1 MTYFRSIAF
10 MAILVLSTYGNGLFA
25 AEITPFTGPQVT
37 HSGEGYDITIEG
49 KKLSLADIQALP
61 TYQTTLKTA
70 FGLEGTFVGVKLL
83 DALQHSGIKDFKRI
97 FVRAANDYKITVMS
111 NDEGI
116 DHALL
121 VYSLNGKLLTLNDKG
136 PYWLIWPQHAE
147 DQLGGDGSTVKWSWS
162 VVDIRKIK

>member
-1 MTYFRSIAF
+1 MIYFRSIAI
-10 MAILVLSTYGNGLFA
+10 AIILVLSAYGDGLFA
-25 AEITPFTGPQVT
+25 AEVTPFTGPQVT
-37 HSGEGYDITIEG
+37 EAGDGYDITIEG

-70 FGLEGTFVGVKLL
+70 FSLEGTFVGVKLL
-83 DALQHSGIKDFKRI
+83 DALQHAGIKDFKRI

-111 NDEGI
+111 KDAGI
-116 DHALL
+116 DQALL
-121 VYSLNGKLLTLNDKG
+121 AYSLNGKLLTLNDKG

-147 DQLGGDGSTVKWSWS
+147 AQLAGEGSTVKWSWS